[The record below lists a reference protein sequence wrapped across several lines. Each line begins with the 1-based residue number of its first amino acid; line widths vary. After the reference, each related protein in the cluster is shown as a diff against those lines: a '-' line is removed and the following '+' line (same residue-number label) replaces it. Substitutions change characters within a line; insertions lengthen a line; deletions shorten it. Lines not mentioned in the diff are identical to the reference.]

1 MYRNT
6 RIKDASA
13 HDSLWTMGVIVTIA
27 CLSLVSRIE
36 AKPLAAPSAYKQTT
50 PSRRAQ
56 LVEANIIAVHAYQ
69 IILARK
75 AGNTSSVCYPETA
88 PDTVILQDIVDHQQS
103 LLAQPTEQVARWAD
117 SMQSS
122 FDPARDL
129 QPLLDAK
136 LTLSLDL
143 PVNVFTRYLEAEA
156 QGQPEEKIRSVTN
169 LYQTVLELERDGDL
183 LQDLY
188 RFYVALKLP
197 VYVGQLGLP
206 GSDADFLAAAQK
218 LAGKS
223 CASPVDLS
231 VPAWQIAGRKIWNWR
246 EKDLHIRD
254 ANTIAKELL
263 ADPQIAKLIPAM
275 KALPTERIVIL
286 GHSFTMDQHW
296 ASPSAFVPIVTAM
309 FALENPRV
317 QFWQGSA
324 GGQTYSR
331 AYRSYYATALASKPT
346 VVLLVLTNRT
356 SADVEALKTMAAGF
370 RASGARVL
378 MFDDVEDSHTDETR
392 PQQTALIAKSAG
404 VEIIPAQAIL
414 DAAPNHDSFPCMDG
428 IHKKESYH
436 RLMAV
441 LWLKAI
447 LATH

>member
-1 MYRNT
+1 MYKNT
-6 RIKDASA
+6 QIKNTAT
-13 HDSLWTMGVIVTIA
+13 HDSLWTMGIMVTIA
-27 CLSLVSRIE
+27 CLSLLPRIE
-36 AKPLAAPSAYKQTT
+36 AKPVVSPSSGKQTT

-75 AGNTSSVCYPETA
+75 DGKASSACYPDAA
-88 PDTVILQDIVDHQQS
+88 PDTVVLQDLVNHQQS
-103 LLAQPTEQVARWAD
+103 LLAQPTDQVVRWAD
-117 SMQSS
+117 SMPSS
-122 FDPARDL
+122 FDPTKDL

-136 LTLSLDL
+136 LTLSPDL
-143 PVNVFTRYLEAEA
+143 PVNVFTRYLETEA
-156 QGQPEEKIRSVTN
+156 PGQAKESIRSVAN

-188 RFYVALKLP
+188 RFYIALKLP

-206 GSDADFLAAAQK
+206 GSDADFLTAAQK
-218 LAGKS
+218 VAGKS

-231 VPAWQIAGRKIWNWR
+231 VPAWQIAGRKVWNWG
-246 EKDLHIRD
+246 EKNLHIRD
-254 ANTIAKELL
+254 ANTVAKELL
-263 ADPQIAKLIPAM
+263 ADPQIAMLIPAM

-331 AYRSYYATALASKPT
+331 AYRSYYATALASKPNI
-346 VVLLVLTNRT
+346 VLLVLTNRT
-356 SADVEALKTMAAGF
+356 PADVDALKTMAAGF

-378 MFDDVEDSHTDETR
+378 IFDDVEDTNTDETR
-392 PQQTALIAKSAG
+392 PQRTALIARDAG
-404 VEIIPAQAIL
+404 VEIIPARAIL

-428 IHKKESYH
+428 IHKKEPYH
-436 RLMAV
+436 RLMAA

-447 LATH
+447 LAAH